1 MSPIYYIL
9 LFRVGDVTISDVS
22 LADELL
28 FGFADIEEI
37 V

>member
-1 MSPIYYIL
+1 
-9 LFRVGDVTISDVS
+9 VGDVTISGVY
-22 LADELL
+22 LADNLL